1 MRKIG
6 LVAMA
11 ALLGLASVAP
21 GCSNE
26 DGNGDDGDAG
36 GSGIDAGGDGTD
48 GGGGGGMDATVDG
61 DGGTGLDGAIFGEA
75 GFVEVD
81 GGILLPDGA
90 IVACVQAECQGRL
103 YLCGNCLDDDGDGLS
118 DSEDPDCLGP
128 CDNSEDRLDP
138 AIPGIGEQCTRDCYF
153 DQDSGDGNDDCS
165 YDLPCDPLSPGSR
178 PANPTCPYD
187 DRRTC
192 ETEQSAA
199 CLDFCGPLVPNG
211 CDCFGCCDIGGTGD
225 NWVFIGSVPETGQPA
240 CTVEEALDHNYGSC
254 RRCTPNMDCFN
265 DCGRCELCLGRDPAT
280 IPADCFPPPPPS
292 DAGVPRDDAGNPI
305 DAGPRDAGTPT
316 DAGPPPP
323 PRCEDDRQPCGLPTD
338 PACPGGYYC
347 LTGCCIYF
355 G

>member
-6 LVAMA
+6 LVAIT
-11 ALLGLASVAP
+11 ALLGLSLFAP
-21 GCSNE
+21 GCSCDDE
-26 DGNGDDGDAG
+26 GDGDGDAG
-36 GSGIDAGGDGTD
+36 GGGMDAGGDGTD
-48 GGGGGGMDATVDG
+48 GGGGMDATVDG

-90 IVACVQAECQGRL
+90 IVTCLPATCDGMQ
-103 YLCGNCLDDDGDGLS
+103 YLCGNCIDDDDDGVV

-128 CDNSEDRLDP
+128 CDNSEDRLNLE
-138 AIPGIGEQCTRDCYF
+138 IPGIGATCNRDCYF
-153 DQDSGDGNDDCS
+153 DNDSGNGNDDCD
-165 YDLPCDPLSPGSR
+165 YNLQCDPLSPGTR
-178 PANPTCPYD
+178 PPPGSSCPAD
-187 DRRTC
+187 GRTC
-192 ETEQSAA
+192 DGTPSAT
-199 CLDFCGPLVPNG
+199 CLDVCGPLVPNG
-211 CDCFGCCDIGGTGD
+211 CDCYGCCDIGGEGD
-225 NWVFIGSVPETGQPA
+225 NWVFIGSAPEPGAPI
-240 CTVEEALDHNYGSC
+240 CTLAEAIARNYDSC
-254 RRCTPNMDCFN
+254 RPCTPNMECFN
-265 DCGRCELCLGRDPAT
+265 GCGRCELCLGRDIDD
-280 IPADCFPPPPPS
+280 IPDDCFPPPPT

-305 DAGPRDAGTPT
+305 DAGPRDAGPPT